1 MRGLSFASLFVLLLA
16 GVTVPARAPARAQDG
31 PRIVVTIGPVHS
43 LVAGVTQGVVEPQLI
58 MQGAASPHAFAM
70 RPSQAKAL
78 ERADVIVRVG
88 ETLETSLDR
97 PIEALGKSA
106 RLVTLD
112 GIEGMTLLPAREGG
126 VWESHDHAEAAQ
138 GHEHEGHDVD
148 QAKAEAKHDD
158 HGHAETHGRHEG
170 THNPHLWLDPKN
182 AIVAVDHIA
191 QVLSETDPGN
201 AAQYQA
207 NAGRL
212 TAKLA
217 DLDSELAAQT
227 KPLRAKPYLV
237 FHDAYP
243 YFENRYRLVPAG
255 AITVSPE
262 RQPGAKRIG
271 EIRAKVR
278 DLGAV
283 CVFSEPQFKPKLIDT
298 IIEGTDSRSGVLDPL
313 GANLEPGP
321 DLYFA
326 LMRNMAQALKSC
338 LEAP

>member
-1 MRGLSFASLFVLLLA
+1 MRGLILASLVVLISLSLA
-16 GVTVPARAPARAQDG
+16 APAWAQDG

-43 LVAGVTQGVVEPQLI
+43 LVAGVTEGVVEPQLI

-70 RPSQAKAL
+70 RPSQAMAL
-78 ERADVIVRVG
+78 QQADVIIRVG

-97 PIEALGKSA
+97 PIDVLGASA
-106 RLVTLD
+106 RLITLD
-112 GIEGMTLLPAREGG
+112 DIKGMTLLPAREGG
-126 VWESHDHAEAAQ
+126 VWESHDHGSA
-138 GHEHEGHDVD
+138 GHGHEGHGHD
-148 QAKAEAKHDD
+148 EAKPKSDHDD
-158 HGHAETHGRHEG
+158 HGHDQTHDKHTG
-170 THNPHLWLDPKN
+170 THNPHIWLDPKN

-191 QVLSETDPGN
+191 RVLSETDSAN

-207 NAGRL
+207 NAERL
-212 TAKLA
+212 KTKLTK
-217 DLDSELAAQT
+217 LDAELAEQT
-227 KPLRAKPYLV
+227 KPLATKPYLV

-243 YFENRYRLVPAG
+243 YFENRYGLTPAG

-283 CVFSEPQFKPKLIDT
+283 CVFSEPQFEPKLIGT
-298 IIEGTDSRSGVLDPL
+298 IIEGTSSRAGVLDPL

-321 DLYFA
+321 DLYFT
-326 LMRNMAQALKSC
+326 LMRNMAVALGGC
-338 LEAP
+338 LETS